1 MLVVVVGGAH
11 AAIELVAHV
20 QQQANAVQHLLLVL
34 VAADGKQ
41 DALLR
46 NLESGAARRKRNSY
60 VNNKNCFAYVMESKE
75 TLN

>member
-1 MLVVVVGGAH
+1 
-11 AAIELVAHV
+11 
-20 QQQANAVQHLLLVL
+20 VL

-46 NLESGAARRKRNSY
+46 NLESGAARRKRNSRLK
-60 VNNKNCFAYVMESKE
+60 NNNCFVDVMESKE

>member
-1 MLVVVVGGAH
+1 
-11 AAIELVAHV
+11 
-20 QQQANAVQHLLLVL
+20 VL

-60 VNNKNCFAYVMESKE
+60 INNKNYFVDVMESKD

>member
-1 MLVVVVGGAH
+1 VLVVVVGGAH
-11 AAIELVAHV
+11 AAVELVAHV
-20 QQQANAVQHLLLVL
+20 QQQTHAVQHLLLVL

-60 VNNKNCFAYVMESKE
+60 VNNKNCFVYVMESKE